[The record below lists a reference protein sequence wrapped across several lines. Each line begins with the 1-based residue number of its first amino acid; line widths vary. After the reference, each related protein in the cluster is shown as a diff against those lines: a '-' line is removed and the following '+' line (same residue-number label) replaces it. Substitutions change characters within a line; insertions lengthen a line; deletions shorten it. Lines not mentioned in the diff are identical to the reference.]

1 MKTIQYELKDG
12 IATLT
17 LDEPNSPV
25 NTMCLQWQQDLT
37 EAVAQV
43 LKDKEAIQGIILA
56 SAKPTFFAGADLK
69 AAMRLKPE
77 DAGAIFTEI
86 ELVKKNFRALET
98 LGQPVVSCLNG
109 TALGGGWEVA
119 LIGHHRIAVDDR
131 KIQFGLPEVTLGLL
145 PGASGVTKM
154 TRHLGLLGAQPYLV
168 EGKLFGPREAL
179 ELGLVHEL
187 VADAAELRPKALAW
201 IADNPSAQH
210 PWEAKDYKIPGGT
223 PANPKIAGLLAV
235 APAMLKKQTRG
246 LYPAPEAILACMVEG
261 AQVDMPTA
269 LRIESRY
276 LAKLMTGIN
285 ARAMIN
291 TFFFNL
297 NAIKAGQ
304 SRPGPSTPSTLLRT
318 GGSGRTDKFK
328 PQKVGLLGA
337 GMMGA
342 GIAYAQAS
350 RGVATVLKDVSL
362 EKAQA
367 GKAYSARLTQA
378 RVDQGRMSPHE
389 QQELLARIHA
399 TDKAADLKG
408 CDLIIEAVFENRELK
423 ATVTKEAEPMLAP
436 GGFFASNTSTLPI
449 GGLATASERPDKFIG
464 IHFFSPV
471 DKMKLVEI
479 IRGPQTDNETV
490 ARAYDYVQAIGKM
503 PIVVNDS
510 RGFFTSRVFGTFV
523 MEGAAMLSE
532 GIPACVIENAGI
544 QCGMPVGPLAV
555 LDETSLS
562 LSVHVM
568 DQARADLAAE
578 GSVYSATPGELL
590 VERMAKELKRP
601 GRAGGGGFYEYPT
614 GPGAKKFLWPQ
625 LKTLFEKP
633 AVAWDV
639 DELKDRL
646 LYRQAIE
653 TARCLHE
660 NVLTTVADANIGS
673 IFGIGFPAWTG
684 GALQFI
690 YGMGIDAFAK
700 RAGELTARHGPGF
713 ELSAEVQ
720 HTLLSHQPVY

>member
-17 LDEPNSPV
+17 FDEPNSPV

-37 EAVAQV
+37 EAVAQM
-43 LKDKEAIQGIILA
+43 LKDKEAIKGIILA

-86 ELVKKNFRALET
+86 ELVKKNFRTLET
-98 LGQPVVSCLNG
+98 LGKPVVSCLNG

-179 ELGLVHEL
+179 DMGLVHEL

-201 IADNPSAQH
+201 IAANPSAQH

-223 PANPKIAGLLAV
+223 PANPKIASMLAV

-246 LYPAPEAILACMVEG
+246 LYPAPEAIMACMVEG
-261 AQVDMPTA
+261 AQVDVPTA

-276 LAKLMTGIN
+276 LARLMTGIN

-304 SRPGPSTPSTLLRT
+304 SRPGPST
-318 GGSGRTDKFK
+318 GSGRTDKFK

-350 RGVATVLKDVSL
+350 RGIATVLKDVSQ
-362 EKAQA
+362 EKAEA
-367 GKAYSARLTQA
+367 GKAYSAKLTQA
-378 RVDQGRMSPHE
+378 RVDKGRMGPHE
-389 QQELLARIHA
+389 QQELLARIHP
-399 TDKAADLKG
+399 TDKAEDLRG

-423 ATVTKEAEPMLAP
+423 AKVTKEAEPMLAP

-449 GGLATASERPDKFIG
+449 SGLATASARPDKFIG

-479 IRGPQTDNETV
+479 IRGQQTDNETV

-532 GIPACVIENAGI
+532 GIPAAAIENAGI

-568 DQARADLAAE
+568 EQTRADLKAE
-578 GSVYSATPGELL
+578 GTAYSATPGELL
-590 VERMAKELKRP
+590 VERMVKELKRP
-601 GRAGGGGFYEYPT
+601 GRAGGGGFYEYPAEK
-614 GPGAKKFLWPQ
+614 GGKKFLWPQ
-625 LKTLFEKP
+625 LKALFEKP
-633 AVAWDV
+633 AVEWDIE
-639 DELKDRL
+639 ELKDRL
-646 LYRQAIE
+646 LYRQAVE

-660 NVLTTVADANIGS
+660 NVLTSVHEANIGS

-700 RAGELTARHGPGF
+700 RAKELAARHGPGF

-720 HTLLSHQPVY
+720 HTLLSQQPVY